1 MSRINAVSSEDEARL
16 VSTSPIFGFN
26 VRSGNQIAFDG
37 NAMALQGL
45 AQGIAQLDPGEQ
57 IRYYLDGEPEFDF
70 FRTNAQ
76 RQARVLR
83 PVRGVNRLLRRWD
96 VEPWYQVRLQL
107 ELWQNSPT
115 VYFQVGQEPLPR
127 SIPCPSVLLIHD
139 IAFRL
144 PDADTYFEPPV
155 RQRLE
160 ALTDSA
166 IRRATRLAAV
176 SHACKADIVAH
187 YGYPADRIH
196 VAQHGFDRDR
206 FQPIDQE
213 EARQQL
219 HETYPQTENPYILFV
234 GRIQPRKNMERLL
247 QALQTAKKRGLAQR
261 LLVTGKQGWS
271 TDGVFAQVESLGLS
285 DSVHFLGG
293 VPMAEV
299 PLLMNGADFLAIPSI
314 AEGFG
319 IPALE
324 AMACGVPVLGGDSG
338 GLPEVIGDAGLLVD
352 PFNVEAIAEALLEL
366 GGDAAFRRRLGER
379 ALARSAQFSWERAA
393 NSVLDCMRRA
403 AAA

>member
-1 MSRINAVSSEDEARL
+1 MNAVPSEDEARL
-16 VSTSPIFGFN
+16 VTNSPTFGFN

-45 AQGIAQLDPGEQ
+45 AQGMALLDPRER
-57 IRYYLDGEPEFDF
+57 IRYYLDSEPEFDF
-70 FRTNAQ
+70 FCAQAQ

-83 PVRGVNRLLRRWD
+83 PLRGVNRLLRRWD
-96 VEPWYQVRLQL
+96 VEPWYQVRMQL
-107 ELWQNSPT
+107 ELWGNSPT

-127 SIPCPSVLLIHD
+127 YLPCPSVLLIHD

-144 PDADTYFEPPV
+144 PDADAYFEPPV

-160 ALTDSA
+160 ALTDA
-166 IRRATRLAAV
+166 AVRRAARLVAV

-187 YGYPADRIH
+187 YGYPAERIH

-206 FQPIDQE
+206 FHPIDRE
-213 EARQQL
+213 EARRQL
-219 HETYPQTENPYILFV
+219 HGTYPHMENPYILFV

-247 QALQTAKKRGLAQR
+247 QALRAAKQRGLVQR

-271 TDGVFAQVESLGLS
+271 TGGVFAQVESLGLQ
-285 DSVHFLGG
+285 DDVHFLGG
-293 VPMAEV
+293 VPMADV

-324 AMACGVPVLGGDSG
+324 AMACGVPVLGGKSG

-352 PFNVEAIAEALLEL
+352 PMSVAAITEALMQL
-366 GGDAAFRRRLGER
+366 GGDVTLRRSLGAR

-393 NSVLDCMRRA
+393 ASVLDCMRQA

>member
-1 MSRINAVSSEDEARL
+1 MSN
-16 VSTSPIFGFN
+16 SPIFGFN
-26 VRSGNQIAFDG
+26 VRSGNQVAFDG

-45 AQGIAQLDPGEQ
+45 AQGLAQLNPSER
-57 IRYYLDGEPEFDF
+57 IRYYLDREPAFDF
-70 FRTNAQ
+70 FRSRAQ
-76 RQARVLR
+76 REAGVLR
-83 PVRGVNRLLRRWD
+83 PLRGVNRLLRRRG

-107 ELWQNSPT
+107 ELWRRSPT

-127 SIPCPSVLLIHD
+127 QIPCPSVLLIHD

-144 PDADTYFEPPV
+144 PDADAYFEPPV
-155 RQRLE
+155 RQRLQD
-160 ALTDSA
+160 LTDTA
-166 IRRATRLAAV
+166 IRRATRLVAV

-187 YGYPADRIH
+187 YGYAADRIH
-196 VAQHGFDRDR
+196 VAQHGFDSDR
-206 FQPIDQE
+206 FRPVDQG
-213 EARQQL
+213 EARRRL
-219 HETYPQTENPYILFV
+219 HEKYPQAKHPYILFV

-247 QALQTAKKRGLAQR
+247 QALQAAKQRGLQQR

-285 DSVHFLGG
+285 EDVHFLGG

-299 PLLMNGADFLAIPSI
+299 PLLMSGADFLAIPSI

-324 AMACGVPVLGGDSG
+324 AMACGVPALGGDSG

-352 PFNVEAIAEALLEL
+352 PMSVEAITTALLEL
-366 GGDAAFRRRLGER
+366 GGDAALRRRLGER

-393 NSVLDCMRRA
+393 NAVLDCMRQA